1 MFCKYCGKELAD
13 GVKFCSRC
21 GKQLFH
27 TSIDLQGETK
37 ISVNDQLNG
46 RVEIQSVQIK
56 SAEQNCSVVEEKS
69 VNTKKFCENCGEQ
82 LIDGAKFC
90 LACGSPVSTS
100 ISVEEHINQN
110 GQQPVNRIS
119 QFETKNN
126 PASYNPTQSS
136 KSRLVAALLAF
147 FLGGFGAHRFY
158 VGKKFSAIW
167 QIFFGFSFFIALIC
181 MVSDFPEAGIF
192 FLMLGLVWAVW
203 IFVDFIMILCGSFK
217 DKDDLPLV
225 NWDF

>member
-1 MFCKYCGKELAD
+1 M
-13 GVKFCSRC
+13 KFCSKC

-27 TSIDLQGETK
+27 TSLDLQGETK
-37 ISVNDQLNG
+37 EEPISVNDQLNG
-46 RVEIQSVQIK
+46 GVENQSVQIK
-56 SAEQNCSVVEEKS
+56 SAEQNCNVVEEKS

-90 LACGSPVSTS
+90 LACGSPVSTL

-126 PASYNPTQSS
+126 PALYNPTQSS

-158 VGKKFSAIW
+158 VEKKSSAVL
-167 QIFFGFSFFIALIC
+167 QIIFGFSFFIALIC
-181 MVSDFPEAGIF
+181 MAGDFPEAGIF
-192 FLMLGLVWAVW
+192 FLIIGLVWAVW
-203 IFVDFIMILCGSFK
+203 ILVDFIMILCGSFK
-217 DKDDLPLV
+217 DKDGLPLV
-225 NWDF
+225 NWDL

>member
-13 GVKFCSRC
+13 DVKFCSKC

-27 TSIDLQGETK
+27 DSLDLQGEIK
-37 ISVNDQLNG
+37 EEPISANDQLNG
-46 RVEIQSVQIK
+46 GVEIQSVQIK
-56 SAEQNCSVVEEKS
+56 SAEQNCNVVEEKS

-90 LACGSPVSTS
+90 LACGSPVSTL

-126 PASYNPTQSS
+126 PAPYNPTQSS

-147 FLGGFGAHRFY
+147 FLGEFGAHRFY
-158 VGKKFSAIW
+158 VGKKSSAIW
-167 QIFFGFSFFIALIC
+167 QIIFGFSFFYSFNLYGGRFSRSWNFFPNTWISLGCVDIGGLHN
-181 MVSDFPEAGIF
+181 DFMRF
-192 FLMLGLVWAVW
+192 F
-203 IFVDFIMILCGSFK
+203 
-217 DKDDLPLV
+217 
-225 NWDF
+225 